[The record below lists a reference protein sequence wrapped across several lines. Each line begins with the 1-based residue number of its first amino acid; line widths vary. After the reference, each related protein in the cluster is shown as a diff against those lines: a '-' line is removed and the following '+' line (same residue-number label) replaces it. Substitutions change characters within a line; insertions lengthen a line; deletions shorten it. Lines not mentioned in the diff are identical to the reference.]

1 MGSGIT
7 FIFVPLF
14 FYVILALLLCVK
26 IAMKNSWK
34 MGLLF
39 AVPLIFLPVGFFT
52 LVGMNEFGAL

>member
-14 FYVILALLLCVK
+14 FYVPLAVLLCVK

-39 AVPLIFLPVGFFT
+39 AVALVFLPVGFFT